1 MILNKTVVR
10 NDLANLSE
18 YGDKL
23 FNDCMNSFKYLV
35 GLEKIMMTEKE
46 YNEKNNEPIDDFSYH
61 QLDMLEEQDDL
72 GDLKAIGAFVVG
84 VGSKDGCSHRRLD
97 RFAQEFNNFRRL
109 AREYADDYVPLDKKQ
124 LAEVA
129 DYVYQA
135 IGQLAYYM
143 YYQFNMD
150 DFLEDVK
157 EGKEDYRTDLAV
169 FNYCDKNGINV
180 EDLVNF
186 VNEVRLTHKPNLP
199 VFDEC
204 PDLENEFFDVAG
216 AYIDDYELLE
226 SKLTVADV
234 RAILSGNV
242 DIPKAI
248 SEIMQRVTDGEE

>member
-1 MILNKTVVR
+1 MILNKTIVR

-18 YGDKL
+18 FGDRL
-23 FNDCMNSFKYLV
+23 FEDCMNSFKYLV

-46 YNEKNNEPIDDFSYH
+46 YNEKNEEPIDDFSYN
-61 QLDMLEEQDDL
+61 QLDVLEEQDDL

-84 VGSKDGCSHRRLD
+84 VGSKDGSSHRRLD

-124 LAEVA
+124 IAEVA
-129 DYVYQA
+129 DYVNQA

-143 YYQFNMD
+143 YYQFNMG
-150 DFLEDVK
+150 DFLEDV
-157 EGKEDYRTDLAV
+157 EAEKEDYRTDLAV
-169 FNYCDKNGINV
+169 FNYCDRHDIKV
-180 EDLVNF
+180 EDLINL
-186 VNEVRLTHKPNLP
+186 VNEIRLTHKPQLP

-216 AYIDDYELLE
+216 PYIDDYELLE

-242 DIPKAI
+242 DVAKTIA
-248 SEIMQRVTDGEE
+248 EIMQRTADEE